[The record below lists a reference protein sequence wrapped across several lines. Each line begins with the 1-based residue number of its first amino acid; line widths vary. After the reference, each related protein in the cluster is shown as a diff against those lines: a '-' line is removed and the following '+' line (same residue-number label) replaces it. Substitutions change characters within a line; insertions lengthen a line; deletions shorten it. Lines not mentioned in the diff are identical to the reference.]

1 MSHQMEETDIDSD
14 GMFYQTDVDYDNTGA
29 FAPDDDDE
37 YIHFQY
43 PDENEEPIHPWGTSE
58 HLPSECAAAEYAKSL
73 LNSPDMIFKD
83 VLRLTK
89 IKSSAFFSWLKANTA
104 FDDNQRRTCEQSL
117 MIFLYIMGFG
127 ETQRNTAYRFQM
139 SQPSVCR
146 IFHNVLSYMS
156 QLHKAFVQMP
166 TDDYISDKISTEF
179 RYLAFN
185 GCIGAIDGTHIA
197 IAKRGHLS

>member
-89 IKSSAFFSWLKANTA
+89 
-104 FDDNQRRTCEQSL
+104 NQ
-117 MIFLYIMGFG
+117 IFRLLFM
-127 ETQRNTAYRFQM
+127 
-139 SQPSVCR
+139 
-146 IFHNVLSYMS
+146 
-156 QLHKAFVQMP
+156 
-166 TDDYISDKISTEF
+166 
-179 RYLAFN
+179 
-185 GCIGAIDGTHIA
+185 
-197 IAKRGHLS
+197 AKG